1 MGYYEKVYV
10 RRGTKFANVM
20 PHSEVC
26 MHMGIAGKTMGC
38 ELVGER
44 PMVQLFE
51 IESQRPFSAPILTG
65 EAGIFTDRDGQFYT
79 VRRVER

>member
-1 MGYYEKVYV
+1 MSYQRVYV

-26 MHMGIAGKTMGC
+26 MHMRVAGKTMGC
-38 ELVGER
+38 ELVGPR
-44 PMVQLFE
+44 PMVQLFD

-65 EAGIFTDRDGQFYT
+65 EAGIYEENGEFYM
-79 VRRVER
+79 VREIA

>member
-1 MGYYEKVYV
+1 MGYYEKVFV

-51 IESQRPFSAPILTG
+51 IESQSAYSDEGDQDPELIVINVPGLM
-65 EAGIFTDRDGQFYT
+65 
-79 VRRVER
+79 